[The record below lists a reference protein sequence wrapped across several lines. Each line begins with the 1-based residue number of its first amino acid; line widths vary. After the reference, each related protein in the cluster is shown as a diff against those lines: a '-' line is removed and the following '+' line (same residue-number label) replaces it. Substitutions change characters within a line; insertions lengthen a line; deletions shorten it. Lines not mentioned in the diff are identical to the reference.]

1 MQQPALWQATAT
13 SVFIALCAGA
23 VCVALTLMLLWS
35 SRELRL
41 RQAARLGQALELSGL
56 IILAMPG
63 IVLATGFYLFNETVG
78 LPESPYPLVIM
89 TNALLAILCVKSIR
103 KPYARQR

>member
-1 MQQPALWQATAT
+1 
-13 SVFIALCAGA
+13 
-23 VCVALTLMLLWS
+23 
-35 SRELRL
+35 
-41 RQAARLGQALELSGL
+41 
-56 IILAMPG
+56 MPG